1 MIAEDKLSELE
12 LNLLDKNMKTT
23 VLNQELD
30 SAKRKIEE
38 MTVQMK
44 YIEIENHDLKQE
56 VRDLFDKVR
65 CSYSML
71 SKN

>member
-1 MIAEDKLSELE
+1 MMAEDKLSELE

-30 SAKRKIEE
+30 SAKKKTEE

-44 YIEIENHDLKQE
+44 DIEIENHDLE
-56 VRDLFDKVR
+56 HEAYDLFDKVK
-65 CSYSML
+65 M
-71 SKN
+71 

>member
-12 LNLLDKNMKTT
+12 LNLQDKNMKAT

-44 YIEIENHDLKQE
+44 YIEIENHDLEQE
-56 VRDLFDKVR
+56 VRDLFDKVK
-65 CSYSML
+65 M
-71 SKN
+71 

>member
-1 MIAEDKLSELE
+1 MMAEDKLSELE

-30 SAKRKIEE
+30 SAKRKTEE

-44 YIEIENHDLKQE
+44 DIEIENHDLEQE
-56 VRDLFDKVR
+56 AYDLFDKVKIK
-65 CSYSML
+65 L
-71 SKN
+71 

>member
-1 MIAEDKLSELE
+1 MIAEDKIYKLE

-44 YIEIENHDLKQE
+44 YLEIENHDLEQE
-56 VRDLFDKVR
+56 VRDLFDKVK
-65 CSYSML
+65 M
-71 SKN
+71 

>member
-1 MIAEDKLSELE
+1 MMAEDKLSELE

-44 YIEIENHDLKQE
+44 DIEIENHDLEQE
-56 VRDLFDKVR
+56 VSDIFDKVK
-65 CSYSML
+65 M
-71 SKN
+71 

>member
-1 MIAEDKLSELE
+1 MMAEDKLSELE

-30 SAKRKIEE
+30 SAKRKNEE

-44 YIEIENHDLKQE
+44 DIEIENHDLEQE
-56 VRDLFDKVR
+56 AYDLFDKV
-65 CSYSML
+65 
-71 SKN
+71 KI

>member
-1 MIAEDKLSELE
+1 MMAEDKLSELE

-44 YIEIENHDLKQE
+44 DIEIENHDLEQE
-56 VRDLFDKVR
+56 TYDLFDKVK
-65 CSYSML
+65 M
-71 SKN
+71 

>member
-30 SAKRKIEE
+30 SAKIKIEE

-44 YIEIENHDLKQE
+44 YIEIENHDLEQE
-56 VRDLFDKVR
+56 VRDLFDKVK
-65 CSYSML
+65 M
-71 SKN
+71 

>member
-1 MIAEDKLSELE
+1 MMAEDKLSELE

-44 YIEIENHDLKQE
+44 YIEIENHDLEQE
-56 VRDLFDKVR
+56 VRDLFDKVK
-65 CSYSML
+65 M
-71 SKN
+71 

>member
-1 MIAEDKLSELE
+1 MIAEDKISKLE
-12 LNLLDKNMKTT
+12 LNLLDKKMKTT

-44 YIEIENHDLKQE
+44 YIEIENHDLEQE
-56 VRDLFDKVR
+56 VRDLFDKVK
-65 CSYSML
+65 M
-71 SKN
+71 

>member
-44 YIEIENHDLKQE
+44 YIEIENHDLEQE
-56 VRDLFDKVR
+56 VRDLFDKVK
-65 CSYSML
+65 M
-71 SKN
+71 

>member
-1 MIAEDKLSELE
+1 MMAEDKLSELE

-30 SAKRKIEE
+30 SAKRKTEE

-44 YIEIENHDLKQE
+44 DIEIENHDLEQE
-56 VRDLFDKVR
+56 AYDLFDKV
-65 CSYSML
+65 
-71 SKN
+71 KI

>member
-1 MIAEDKLSELE
+1 MMAEDKLSELE

-23 VLNQELD
+23 VLNLELD

-44 YIEIENHDLKQE
+44 DIEIENHDLEQE
-56 VRDLFDKVR
+56 AYDLFDKV
-65 CSYSML
+65 
-71 SKN
+71 KI

>member
-44 YIEIENHDLKQE
+44 YIEIENHDLEQE
-56 VRDLFDKVR
+56 TYDLFDKVK
-65 CSYSML
+65 M
-71 SKN
+71 

>member
-23 VLNQELD
+23 ILNQELD

-44 YIEIENHDLKQE
+44 YIEIENHDLEQE
-56 VRDLFDKVR
+56 VRDLFDKVK
-65 CSYSML
+65 M
-71 SKN
+71 